1 MIQVEGH
8 KNLFR
13 DESTGAIINCDNKAY
28 QSYLE
33 DKKRNNLKK
42 AEIDAMK
49 DEIET
54 LKSMLKELA
63 SKITS

>member
-1 MIQVEGH
+1 MLLIS
-8 KNLFR
+8 KWTNF
-13 DESTGAIINCDNKAY
+13 INCDNASY
-28 QSYLE
+28 QSYLK
-33 DKKRNNLKK
+33 DKKRNSIKK

>member
-1 MIQVEGH
+1 MIPVEGH

-13 DESTGAIINCDNKAY
+13 DESSGAIVNCDNKAY

>member
-1 MIQVEGH
+1 MIPVEGH

-49 DEIET
+49 DEIEI
-54 LKSMLKELA
+54 LKSMLKDLA